1 MPDVVTVSS
10 VEKIDELKKNI
21 DSLFHAGKYEE
32 ITQSI
37 GMHSILIESE
47 HTKKDQRQ
55 LYRIVLELLKNKVR
69 RENPKAYSSWLS
81 AFPQLMAGIAEKR
94 QLVTD
99 KSAADTLASHHGSF
113 GPFSSVDA
121 FFWWALEDRRLPLEQ
136 IVLYITT
143 TVKMHK

>member
-21 DSLFHAGKYEE
+21 ESLFHAGKYDE

-37 GMHSILIESE
+37 GMHSILIEPE

-69 RENPKAYSSWLS
+69 RENPKTCSSWLS
-81 AFPQLMAGIAEKR
+81 AFPQLMAGIAEKK
-94 QLVTD
+94 QILTD
-99 KSAADTLASHHGSF
+99 MAAADTLASHHGSF

-121 FFWWALEDRRLPLEQ
+121 FFWWALDDRRLPLDQ
-136 IVLYITT
+136 IVLYINT